1 MRVIAG
7 SARGRPLKAPPGR
20 AARPTSD
27 RVREAMFSSL
37 AGDVPGAV
45 VLDLFAG
52 TGALGIEALSR
63 GAAAATFVERDASTI
78 AVLRDNV
85 DRADVGDRATIVRGD
100 AGTFVRA
107 TAAEPFSVV
116 LCDPPY
122 DEPLVDVLD
131 LLTELAAAGGLAS
144 DAVVVVERERR
155 DPALHDLPALR
166 PQLGPLAVDR
176 QRSYGDTV
184 LLYLRAT
191 DDEKDE

>member
-20 AARPTSD
+20 GTRPTSD

-37 AGDVPGAV
+37 ADDVPGAA

-63 GAAAATFVERDASTI
+63 GAAMATFVERDP
-78 AVLRDNV
+78 AVLAVLTDNV
-85 DRADVGDRATIVRGD
+85 DRAGVADRATIVRAD
-100 AGTFVRA
+100 VASFVRRPA
-107 TAAEPFSVV
+107 SVPFTVV

-122 DEPLVDVLD
+122 DEPLAVILD
-131 LLTELAAAGGLAS
+131 LVADLAGSGGLAG

-155 DPALHDLPALR
+155 DPALNDLRDVGSL
-166 PQLGPLAVDR
+166 LAIDR

-184 LLYLRAT
+184 LLYLRT
-191 DDEKDE
+191 IDQSRDH